1 MRRIL
6 AGLACAALIGS
17 AQAQVVTGA
26 MFLPSPV
33 GVILSIGQ
41 WIIFESERT
50 YYIEV
55 LGEGRTSEEAK
66 LNGFRI
72 AVEQAVGSVIA
83 SETQVNNNRITR
95 DEIISYASGYVTKYE
110 IVKQEPG
117 GIGVKATMKVW
128 IKKSGIANRLL
139 NQSKGAG
146 DFEGAQASVQ
156 LSTLQYERGQGD
168 RLVNLV
174 VNDFYRL
181 GFDLSIKPVTV
192 KFDDDR
198 SAVAFV
204 PFTLKWNQDYVKSLW
219 EAVKT
224 TSQEQWPGVC
234 WQLAVGGNCR
244 QPASIIQ
251 LSTKLPFGAGGD
263 KVGFGDTVKVNSML
277 NMMVNTQPR
286 IKATLYTN
294 TNAVMF
300 VGCYTWD
307 MLDHSAGFN
316 VQGAEYFVDSNF
328 YGPKNVVIYKDAKLE
343 GHISFRMNAEQLKNA
358 GRVDMKLVPQNQ
370 CPK

>member
-1 MRRIL
+1 MRHIL
-6 AGLACAALIGS
+6 AVLVCALGIITQAHS
-17 AQAQVVTGA
+17 AGFWTTLNGEKV
-26 MFLPSPV
+26 
-33 GVILSIGQ
+33 
-41 WIIFESERT
+41 

-55 LGEGRTSEEAK
+55 MGQGATPEAAR

-72 AVEQAVGSVIA
+72 AVEQVIGSVIS
-83 SETQVNNNRITR
+83 SETEVNNSRVTR

-110 IVKQEPG
+110 IVSQEPSD
-117 GIGVKATMKVW
+117 IGVRTVMKVW
-128 IKKSGIANRLL
+128 IKRSTIANRLL

-156 LSTLQYERGQGD
+156 LSTLQHERGQGD
-168 RLVNLV
+168 RLVNSV
-174 VNDFYRL
+174 INDFYRL

-198 SAVAFV
+198 SAIAFV

-219 EAVKT
+219 EAVKI

-234 WQLAVGGNCR
+234 WQLALGGSCR
-244 QPASIIQ
+244 QPVSIIQ
-251 LSTKLPFGAGGD
+251 LSTNLPFGVGGD
-263 KVGFGDTVKVNSML
+263 KVGFGDTAKVNSML
-277 NMMVNTQPR
+277 NMMVNTQPM

-307 MLDHSAGFN
+307 MLDHSSGFN

-343 GHISFRMNAEQLKNA
+343 GHISFKMNPEQLKNA